1 MFGNGDGEVGGA
13 GRIGLGELV
22 AVVAGYGMAAF
33 GVRAMA
39 PWKEGIG
46 ILGMMFGVI
55 CFAWLGLAMS
65 GPLVLAI
72 RRVES
77 GRLTGAERAWIL
89 IGSYCIGLACVVGA
103 LRIQLPLLASAVP
116 IGVIVILWLVNLK
129 RREASRS
136 RWTRVAAV
144 VVLATWPIAWGAF
157 VGLSGSIG

>member
-1 MFGNGDGEVGGA
+1 
-13 GRIGLGELV
+13 
-22 AVVAGYGMAAF
+22 
-33 GVRAMA
+33 
-39 PWKEGIG
+39 
-46 ILGMMFGVI
+46 
-55 CFAWLGLAMS
+55 
-65 GPLVLAI
+65 
-72 RRVES
+72 
-77 GRLTGAERAWIL
+77 
-89 IGSYCIGLACVVGA
+89 VVGA